1 MRNHTKSGRAELKLL
16 HLLPRT
22 KIIQNNLSDPKAW
35 QRCAKG
41 HPQSKRAF
49 PALPALRL
57 RCGVEY
63 NCLALWNFL
72 RNTGGRGH
80 MGWEKP
86 HPRDSRSSLWPS
98 SPGPGMAKLGGPWPL
113 HFQSPSSCSTPSS
126 LPSPLVGAPLLP
138 WSLRHMALLAPCRAD
153 MPQGE
158 KPPHRSF
165 LNCEKMLSVLRVCL
179 WNSIKGKSSYSCGLV
194 YVFRLTFI
202 ILFLESDLNSWLLL
216 LILSF
221 FSSLGSLKCSLP

>member
-1 MRNHTKSGRAELKLL
+1 MVHRNVFYFFKKTTDNFLEKYASNGHSKLRNKNSSRSLICKKVKVAAVVKRPFKLDKKGCLFMRNHTKSGTAELKLL

-41 HPQSKRAF
+41 NPQSKRAF
-49 PALPALRL
+49 PALPAPRP

-86 HPRDSRSSLWPS
+86 HPRDSRSSLWLS
-98 SPGPGMAKLGGPWPL
+98 SPGPGMAKLGGRALAP
-113 HFQSPSSCSTPSS
+113 S
-126 LPSPLVGAPLLP
+126 LPEPFLVFRPLLP
-138 WSLRHMALLAPCRAD
+138 PVSSGRCSLA
-153 MPQGE
+153 
-158 KPPHRSF
+158 S
-165 LNCEKMLSVLRVCL
+165 
-179 WNSIKGKSSYSCGLV
+179 
-194 YVFRLTFI
+194 
-202 ILFLESDLNSWLLL
+202 LESAAHGSAR
-216 LILSF
+216 
-221 FSSLGSLKCSLP
+221 SLQGRHATR

>member
-1 MRNHTKSGRAELKLL
+1 MRNHTKSGTAELKLL

-22 KIIQNNLSDPKAW
+22 KIIQNNLSDPKAR

-41 HPQSKRAF
+41 NPQSKRAF
-49 PALPALRL
+49 PALPAPRP

-86 HPRDSRSSLWPS
+86 HPRDSRSSLWLS

-113 HFQSPSSCSTPSS
+113 RFQSHSSCSAPSS
-126 LPSPLVGAPLLP
+126 LPSPLVGALLLP
-138 WSLRHMALLAPCRAD
+138 WSLRHMALLVPCRAD

-165 LNCEKMLSVLRVCL
+165 LNCEKMLSVPWVLSMEQDQRKVFL
-179 WNSIKGKSSYSCGLV
+179 LPWSGLC
-194 YVFRLTFI
+194 F
-202 ILFLESDLNSWLLL
+202 
-216 LILSF
+216 
-221 FSSLGSLKCSLP
+221 